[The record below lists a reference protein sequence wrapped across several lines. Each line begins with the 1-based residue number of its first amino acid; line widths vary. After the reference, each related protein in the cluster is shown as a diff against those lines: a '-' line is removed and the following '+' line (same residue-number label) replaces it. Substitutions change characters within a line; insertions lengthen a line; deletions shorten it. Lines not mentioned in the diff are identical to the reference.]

1 MKILLQTTLLLFFA
15 YSSQAQIDL
24 KNLDG
29 NISSQEIK
37 GLEILD
43 ENGTNQLLI
52 DPSSDNYLKITVKSE
67 ELYVASLCICN
78 EQDEVTVLHASAALG
93 QILYKKEGDGWVTN
107 QKFDWQLR
115 EVDMKDATIA
125 KRNQYLQD
133 NGWVANTMNMGNAGE
148 TEFIIDRKAFAGKLK
163 LAIGLM
169 TAENPN
175 SIVGI
180 PSDGAGDCADHK
192 LVAGPPK
199 TNYKFSPGQW
209 LEVNE

>member
-199 TNYKFSPGQW
+199 TNYQFSPGQW
-209 LEVNE
+209 LEVDN